1 MTEPVD
7 LDAKR
12 KAKAPKC
19 EICGQPVHEAAGLCP
34 RVESIEYIMED
45 GTGVRYYLHRLD
57 DEPVAG

>member
-12 KAKAPKC
+12 KAKTAKC
-19 EICGQPVHEAAGLCP
+19 EICGRPVHAAEGLCP
-34 RVESIEYIMED
+34 RVAAIHYPED
-45 GTGVRYYLHRLD
+45 GGKTYHLWPIGD